1 MSGAWLSS
9 AQVGPA
15 LPASC
20 RGRRRF
26 SQVKKPTVWEVNSSA
41 QGCLARRGQSPKGPI
56 QPASQPLL
64 MGLGLCRNSR
74 ARPGSPGLGKC
85 HHRDRAHAGMR
96 VRRAGLGLVPA
107 QLLTGSV
114 TLHTSCGL
122 AGFVV
127 SPVQQVRAAAVC
139 SGEGLRSVTRDRCL
153 AQQSAR
159 EGFLGCVVLRRISE
173 LMTWSFAQIRF
184 SCSRPV
190 FRWVPTA
197 GLICAEHGPDSV
209 ISECGVWLPVTSR
222 SDTECHPGA
231 LAAPA

>member
-15 LPASC
+15 FPASC

-41 QGCLARRGQSPKGPI
+41 QGCLARRGQSPKGPN

-85 HHRDRAHAGMR
+85 RDRDRAHAGMR

-114 TLHTSCGL
+114 TAH
-122 AGFVV
+122 
-127 SPVQQVRAAAVC
+127 
-139 SGEGLRSVTRDRCL
+139 
-153 AQQSAR
+153 
-159 EGFLGCVVLRRISE
+159 VLR
-173 LMTWSFAQIRF
+173 
-184 SCSRPV
+184 P
-190 FRWVPTA
+190 RWVCRLTCTT
-197 GLICAEHGPDSV
+197 GESSCCLLRGGFK
-209 ISECGVWLPVTSR
+209 EC
-222 SDTECHPGA
+222 DA
-231 LAAPA
+231 